1 MYSGEES
8 SLSLAASRPPPPTSA
23 GRSTLPA
30 TPLRQKQATAK
41 AAKEL
46 RPSRPQGVSPDFR
59 AALVQPSLRSPFPFS
74 LRFIARVGE
83 TPPLAV
89 ATPRLRQVAFGM

>member
-1 MYSGEES
+1 MFHPNG
-8 SLSLAASRPPPPTSA
+8 AC
-23 GRSTLPA
+23 
-30 TPLRQKQATAK
+30 PLRSRFAVNHVSGLFRNASAK
-41 AAKEL
+41 YAQEL
-46 RPSRPQGVSPDFR
+46 RPSRPQGVSPGFR